1 MQDILARGWADL
13 LARLD
18 GPMHFRFVVQPLVAM
33 LLGARAGTRDARA
46 GEPPFLRAIL
56 RFSERRSQRI
66 KDALRDVANLLLVA
80 AVLDS
85 AYQIAVHRG
94 IFLLE
99 LLITVAVLAVLP
111 YLLVRSPMAR
121 LAPAKGAA
129 ALGFAQLVVV
139 MGLSLFA
146 PAGTLRWVE
155 GWVFLGLFFGSSLAI
170 TLYLARKD
178 PALLQR
184 RTQAG
189 PLAEKERSQKI
200 IQGLAGISFL
210 STIVL
215 PALDH
220 RFRWSQL
227 SLPGVIAGEAL
238 VVLGFLIV
246 FLVFRENTFTSS
258 VIEVATEQRVIDTG
272 PYAVVRHPM
281 YVGGLVLVAG
291 IPLALGS
298 LVGLATFP
306 PFAALIVW
314 RLLDEE
320 RFLVEHLAGYAAY
333 RRKTRHRLI
342 PYVW

>member
-1 MQDILARGWADL
+1 MHEILARGWADL

-18 GPMHFRFVVQPLVAM
+18 GPLHFRFIVQPLVAM
-33 LLGARAGTRDARA
+33 LLAARAGIRDART
-46 GEPPFLRAIL
+46 GQPPFLWALL
-56 RFSERRSQRI
+56 RFPERRRERVR
-66 KDALRDVANLLLVA
+66 DALRDAANLLIA
-80 AVLDS
+80 AALLDS
-85 AYQIAVHRG
+85 GYQLAVHRG

-99 LLITVAVLAVLP
+99 LVITVAVLAVVP
-111 YLLVRSPMAR
+111 YLLVRGPMAR
-121 LAPAKGAA
+121 LAPAKGEA
-129 ALGFAQLVVV
+129 ALGFAQLLVV
-139 MGLSLFA
+139 MGLALFVS
-146 PAGTLRWVE
+146 AGTWRWVE
-155 GWVFLGLFFGSSLAI
+155 GWVFLGLFFGSALAI
-170 TLYLARKD
+170 TIYLARKD
-178 PALLQR
+178 PALLRR

-200 IQGLAGISFL
+200 IQGIASVSFL

-215 PALDH
+215 PSLDR
-220 RFRWSQL
+220 RFGWSHL
-227 SLPGVIAGEAL
+227 GLPSVIAGDVL

-258 VIEVATEQRVIDTG
+258 VIEVAADQRVIDTG

-298 LVGLATFP
+298 LVGLVTFP
-306 PFAALIVW
+306 PFAAMIVW

-320 RFLVEHLAGYAAY
+320 RFLVGHLAGYAAY